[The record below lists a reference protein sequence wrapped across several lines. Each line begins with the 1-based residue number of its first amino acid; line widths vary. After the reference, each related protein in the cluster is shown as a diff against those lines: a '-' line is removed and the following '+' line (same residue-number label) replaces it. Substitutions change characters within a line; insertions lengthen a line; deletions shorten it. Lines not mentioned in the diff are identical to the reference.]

1 MAIGKAGVVI
11 NYEKLSVKFGDLNII
26 SNGKIDV
33 DYTESLVA
41 EYMKNDHIEIKV
53 NFFNGSKNFKAYTM
67 DFSKNILRLM
77 LIIEVNF
84 VLNF

>member
-67 DFSKNILRLM
+67 DFSKKY
-77 LIIEVNF
+77 IEINADYRS
-84 VLNF
+84 